1 MAPRTRKPSTP
12 EQNRRANLW
21 RLYKIRPEEC
31 DSLREAQEFRCA
43 ICERRESD
51 LPAQRGGRPRA
62 DGLASTG
69 ASLVV
74 DHDHKT
80 GEVRGL
86 LCQPCNTA
94 IGMLEDCPDRLRG
107 ALRYLGEE
115 ALIA

>member
-1 MAPRTRKPSTP
+1 MAVRTRKPSTP

-21 RLYKIRPEEC
+21 RLYRIRPDEY
-31 DSLREAQEFRCA
+31 DSLRETQGYRCA
-43 ICERRESD
+43 ICARHEDE
-51 LPAQRGGRPRA
+51 LPIQRGGRPRK
-62 DGLASTG
+62 DGATPSG
-69 ASLVV
+69 APLVV
-74 DHDHKT
+74 DHDHET

-115 ALIA
+115 ALTA